1 MKQFFCAG
9 LEGEIHPPELHPD
22 LHGELHRGGPS
33 VWVPL
38 LSAHKSP
45 QLLFAYRLVESMDVC
60 NSCVC
65 LCVLQP
71 CPDVFWFPVLTEK
84 FCDELVEEMEHY
96 GSWSGGKHQVRVNPS
111 CFFVCFVQK
120 KKNLHIQ

>member
-1 MKQFFCAG
+1 MPGMQVSDKNPEGRAAGRDGHRCETVFFCAG

-60 NSCVC
+60 NSSVCVC
-65 LCVLQP
+65 VAAVSRCLLVPGADGEVL
-71 CPDVFWFPVLTEK
+71 
-84 FCDELVEEMEHY
+84 
-96 GSWSGGKHQVRVNPS
+96 
-111 CFFVCFVQK
+111 
-120 KKNLHIQ
+120 